1 MNIRAL
7 LFLSVVVLLSTA
19 CAKLEVREHTSRLN
33 TSVIQYGA
41 DLRWGRYTDA
51 YNYHVHRDGSQPEV
65 NLEVLKD
72 IKITSVK
79 AVEPTI
85 NNEDATE
92 ATVPYQIEYYDE
104 RYSTVKS
111 IKQTQNWWYSED
123 AKRWLIESEFP
134 QFE

>member
-7 LFLSVVVLLSTA
+7 LCLSVVVLLTTA
-19 CAKLEVREHTSRLN
+19 CAKMEVREHTSRLDK
-33 TSVIQYGA
+33 SVISYGA

-51 YNYHVHRDGSQPEV
+51 YNYHVYRDGSRPEV
-65 NLEVLKD
+65 NFEVLKD

-79 AVEPTI
+79 AVKPTI

-92 ATVPYQIEYYDE
+92 ATVPYQFEYYDE

-111 IKQTQNWWYSED
+111 VKQTQYWWYSED

-134 QFE
+134 QFK

>member
-7 LFLSVVVLLSTA
+7 LCLSVVVLLSTA
-19 CAKLEVREHTSRLN
+19 CAKMEVREHTSRLDK
-33 TSVIQYGA
+33 SVIQYGA

-51 YNYHVHRDGSQPEV
+51 YNYHVYRDGSQPEV
-65 NLEVLKD
+65 NLEDLKD

-79 AVEPTI
+79 AVKPTI

-92 ATVPYQIEYYDE
+92 ATVPYQFEYYDE

-111 IKQTQNWWYSED
+111 FKQTQYWWYSED

-134 QFE
+134 RFE